1 MSLPNDP
8 LNDASLTLETSRRA
22 RAKRR
27 LTTSGSLVRPPS
39 ICQTFGSLSVR
50 PFRMWFVSQILSASG
65 TMTQAVAL
73 SWTVLRLTGSGVDL
87 GLLTTCSFLPMLL
100 TGPWSGNL
108 VDRSNRRRLLIVTQ
122 SSFIVLSALL
132 GFVIAFGAVRVWML
146 FVLAFTSGV
155 VGAPDSAARQV
166 YVVDLVG
173 TDHLTSAISL
183 NEVVIN
189 VSRVLGPALGGA
201 LLATVGAAACC
212 FFNAVSFVPPL
223 IVLLMLRKSESST
236 PRVRVAHTDHFL
248 AGLRYAWRN
257 PTIRTSLLFAAV
269 SGMLFNLN
277 VPLPLLATRVFHS
290 GPAGFGLMMSV
301 FGVGGVVGGLFA
313 ATARS
318 RPTRRSV
325 CALAAFTG
333 ASVLAT
339 AFAPNL
345 AWEYSGLAITGCV
358 SIWFIA
364 RANAL
369 VQFETDPE
377 MRGRVMGVWTMA
389 LPGCE
394 PITSPF
400 VGFVGETVGAREG
413 FAVSGVA
420 FIVLAAASWRTLFA
434 RAKKRTP

>member
-1 MSLPNDP
+1 MSLPHDP
-8 LNDASLTLETSRRA
+8 LNDSSVTLAPTRVA
-22 RAKRR
+22 RVKRR
-27 LTTSGSLVRPPS
+27 LTASGSFVRPPS
-39 ICQTFGSLSVR
+39 ARQTFGSLSVR
-50 PFRMWFVSQILSASG
+50 PFRRWFVSQLLSASG

-73 SWTVLRLTGSGVDL
+73 SWLVLRLTGSGVDL
-87 GLLTTCSFLPMLL
+87 GLLTTCSFLPMLF

-108 VDRSNRRRLLIVTQ
+108 VDRVNRRRLLIVTQ

-132 GFVIAFGAVRVWML
+132 GFLIAFGAVRVWML
-146 FVLAFTSGV
+146 FVLAFASGV

-166 YVVDLVG
+166 YAVDLVG
-173 TDHLTSAISL
+173 TEHLTSAISL
-183 NEVVIN
+183 NEIVIN
-189 VSRVLGPALGGA
+189 VSRVLGPALGGV

-223 IVLLMLRKSESST
+223 IVLLILHKSESFTSQ
-236 PRVRVAHTDHFL
+236 VRVAQSDHFL
-248 AGLRYAWRN
+248 AGLRYAWHN
-257 PTIRTSLLFAAV
+257 PAIRTGLLFAAV

-277 VPLPLLATRVFHS
+277 VPLPLLATRVFHL
-290 GPAGFGLMMSV
+290 GPAGYGLMMSV

-313 ATARS
+313 ATSRS
-318 RPTRRSV
+318 RPTSRSV
-325 CALAAFTG
+325 GALAAFTG
-333 ASVLAT
+333 GSVLAT
-339 AFAPNL
+339 ACAPTL
-345 AWEYSGLAITGCV
+345 ALEYCGLALTGCL

-369 VQFETDPE
+369 VQFETAQE

-394 PITSPF
+394 PITSPL
-400 VGFVGETVGAREG
+400 VGFVGESVGARES

-434 RAKKRTP
+434 REK

>member
-1 MSLPNDP
+1 
-8 LNDASLTLETSRRA
+8 
-22 RAKRR
+22 
-27 LTTSGSLVRPPS
+27 
-39 ICQTFGSLSVR
+39 
-50 PFRMWFVSQILSASG
+50 
-65 TMTQAVAL
+65 MTQAVAL
-73 SWTVLRLTGSGVDL
+73 SWLVLRLTGSGVDL
-87 GLLTTCSFLPMLL
+87 GLLTTCSFLPMLV

-122 SSFIVLSALL
+122 SSFIALSTLL
-132 GFVIAFGAVRVWML
+132 GVVIAFGAVRVWML
-146 FVLAFTSGV
+146 FVLAFMSGV
-155 VGAPDSAARQV
+155 VGAPDTAARQV

-201 LLATVGAAACC
+201 LLATVGAGACC
-212 FFNAVSFVPPL
+212 FFNAASFVPPL
-223 IVLLMLRKSESST
+223 IVLFALRKSESST

-248 AGLRYAWRN
+248 AGMRYAWRN
-257 PTIRTSLLFAAV
+257 PTIRIGLLFAAV

-277 VPLPLLATRVFHS
+277 VPLPLLATRVFHL
-290 GPAGFGLMMSV
+290 GPAGYGLMMSV
-301 FGVGGVVGGLFA
+301 FGVGGVVGGFMA
-313 ATARS
+313 ATSRS

-325 CALAAFTG
+325 GALAAFTG
-333 ASVLAT
+333 LSVLAT
-339 AFAPNL
+339 ACAPDL
-345 AWEYSGLAITGCV
+345 AWEYCGLALTGSL

-369 VQFETDPE
+369 VQFETDPG

-394 PITSPF
+394 PMTSPL
-400 VGFVGETVGAREG
+400 VGFVGENVGAREG

-420 FIVLAAASWRTLFA
+420 LIVLSAASWRTLFA
-434 RAKKRTP
+434 RAKKNAL